1 MTPGPE
7 VDDDRA
13 VAHDDT
19 GVQDEAVGPTGPAAL
34 LAEARRDV
42 LAASVLAVVVGVA
55 GLLLGVLWALTAPAE
70 LVVVAAGG
78 AASLTDEAGHLFDA
92 TALFALLAMA
102 FGVLAGAVAWRLRAH
117 RGPLMLIAA
126 VVGAL
131 AGAYVAAWLGTAI
144 APGSAPVAVLLD
156 RARAAGDGVPGP
168 PVPATLATV
177 PASLGSW
184 WTVTL
189 AGLGAALGYL
199 LPAIWL
205 GAEGLDR
212 DA

>member
-1 MTPGPE
+1 MRPGSE

-13 VAHDDT
+13 DALPDAGAT
-19 GVQDEAVGPTGPAAL
+19 DEAVGPTGPAAL
-34 LAEARRDV
+34 LTEARHDV

-55 GLLLGVLWALTAPAE
+55 GLLLGVLWALTAPSE

-78 AASLTDEAGHLFDA
+78 TAPLSDETSHLFDA

-102 FGVLAGAVAWRLRAH
+102 FGVVAGAAAWRLRAR
-117 RGPLMLIAA
+117 RGPLMLVAA

-131 AGAYVAAWLGTAI
+131 AGAYVAARLGTAI
-144 APGSAPVAVLLD
+144 APGSAPVGVLLD

-177 PASLGSW
+177 PAALGSW

-205 GAEGLDR
+205 GAEALDR
-212 DA
+212 DE